1 MYIKGEKAEG
11 NYVNIYK
18 GKALTEK
25 GEIYDIKNKEKDPA
39 ENKVEG
45 LILESKV
52 KPIEEYEYSGNEIKV
67 YGKYSTINGQVK
79 NQIYTVKNGKLSIIS
94 GKTELKIGNQVI
106 DMINDREYE
115 TILLE
120 NGTIQDLKQSLK
132 YPENFENS
140 NIKEIAQ
147 NLDTERPEVLVYYN
161 DGTVI
166 VFNYLTGEVTYKQEE
181 KQNPGLIDYI
191 KQSIANIIPNS
202 TNKTSKEYEESKELV
217 EKLKEVPVEEAIQ
230 EVNLNNG
237 TNSQNTETNNSTK
250 ETTQETN
257 SSSNTQNTQN
267 TGTNN
272 NGNSL
277 TSNKNYVT
285 SYNPETGTYDVYS
298 VEEIIEGSEEEPTS
312 ETEKI
317 QANGLQQFYESYN
330 TSGKKT
336 KIEPGLVI
344 IITTITVIGILSI
357 AIIRREKYA
366 K

>member
-1 MYIKGEKAEG
+1 MYINGEKAEG
-11 NYVNIYK
+11 SYVNIYK
-18 GKALTEK
+18 GKALTEN
-25 GEIYDIKNKEKDPA
+25 GEIYDIENKEKDPA

-45 LILESKV
+45 LILEGKV
-52 KPIEEYEYSGNEIKV
+52 KPREEYEYSGNTIKV
-67 YGKYSTINGQVK
+67 YGKYSTINGQSK

-106 DMINDREYE
+106 DMINEREYE

-147 NLDTERPEVLVYYN
+147 NTDTERTEVLVYYN

-166 VFNYLTGEVTYKQEE
+166 VFNYLTGDIIYKQEE

-191 KQSIANIIPNS
+191 KQSLANIIPSS
-202 TNKTSKEYEESKELV
+202 TNNTSKEYEESKKLV
-217 EKLKEVPVEEAIQ
+217 EKLEEVPVEEAIQ
-230 EVNLNNG
+230 EVKPNSG
-237 TNSQNTETNNSTK
+237 TNSQNTETNSSTNI
-250 ETTQETN
+250 E
-257 SSSNTQNTQN
+257 NTQNN
-267 TGTNN
+267 GTSN

-277 TSNKNYVT
+277 TSTKNYVT
-285 SYNPETGTYDVYS
+285 SYNPETGTYEVYS
-298 VEEIIEGSEEEPTS
+298 VEEIINNSEEEPES

-336 KIEPGLVI
+336 KIEPGLSL
-344 IITTITVIGILSI
+344 IITTITAIGILSI
-357 AIIRREKYA
+357 VIIRRAKYA